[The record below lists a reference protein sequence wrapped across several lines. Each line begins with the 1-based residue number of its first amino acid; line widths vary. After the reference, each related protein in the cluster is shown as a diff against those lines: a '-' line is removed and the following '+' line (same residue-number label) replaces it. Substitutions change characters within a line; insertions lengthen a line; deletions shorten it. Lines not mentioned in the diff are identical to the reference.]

1 MIVRLSV
8 SDAFLKLVR
17 KVRRVDA
24 LVLCEGDMEAQVVEK
39 LGSRLGMVNEKK
51 SIAVIDCEGLNALR
65 KGMLPAVLALI
76 IGKVVR
82 KARVLGVLID
92 LEELD
97 YEGRLKGLLD
107 GIKAC
112 GYEVGALEEAC
123 EATWRATV
131 VAPHREVQVVISL
144 SGILKFR
151 LEKHAIEDH
160 LLYLKILEGAVSDEV
175 LGRIKRAE
183 EVVSKEDVRLLDEA
197 REESLKETFRHIL
210 CLLRSIDF

>member
-1 MIVRLSV
+1 
-8 SDAFLKLVR
+8 
-17 KVRRVDA
+17 
-24 LVLCEGDMEAQVVEK
+24 ME
-39 LGSRLGMVNEKK
+39 
-51 SIAVIDCEGLNALR
+51 
-65 KGMLPAVLALI
+65 
-76 IGKVVR
+76 
-82 KARVLGVLID
+82 
-92 LEELD
+92 
-97 YEGRLKGLLD
+97 
-107 GIKAC
+107 
-112 GYEVGALEEAC
+112 
-123 EATWRATV
+123 ATV

-183 EVVSKEDVRLLDEA
+183 EVVSKEDVRLLDEE